1 MFLLAASLFL
11 SLTACGG
18 REKDTGGTDTGGTDT
33 SETGDTGDT
42 DTGDTDTGTVSGFT
56 VSGTLIDLSIGA
68 PLSGTGLSVAVAD
81 PTPALAGGE
90 MEILATGT
98 VDAAGAFSVPGV
110 VTTSSVG
117 LFVVVTGSGVMNSA
131 AGVSSAAY
139 AGLGDGDV
147 LSGVS
152 AYVVTS
158 TLATGVNGSIAAVGG
173 SHDIVTEGALFGFVF
188 DVTGTPVAGA
198 QAGCSGCG
206 TPDFYYA
213 DHDPTDGL
221 FSTGMSA
228 NTGTDPL
235 ANAMFV
241 VPGAPIASYFADD
254 GGTHDFVSQL
264 GGSLPGFAAF
274 ISINAT
280 N

>member
-42 DTGDTDTGTVSGFT
+42 DTGDTDTGTVTGFT

-98 VDAAGAFSVPGV
+98 VD
-110 VTTSSVG
+110 
-117 LFVVVTGSGVMNSA
+117 A

>member
-1 MFLLAASLFL
+1 MFLLATSLTL

-18 REKDTGGTDTGGTDT
+18 REKDTGGDTGGTDT
-33 SETGDTGDT
+33 SETGDTDTGDT
-42 DTGDTDTGTVSGFT
+42 SDTDTGTVTGFT
-56 VSGTLIDLSIGA
+56 ISGTLIDIGA
-68 PLSGTGLSVAVAD
+68 GTPLSGTGLSVAVAD
-81 PTPALAGGE
+81 PTPALAGGD

-98 VDAAGAFSVPGV
+98 VDASGAFSVPGV

-117 LFVVVTGSGVMNSA
+117 LFVIVTGAGVMNSA
-131 AGVSSAAY
+131 AGVSSASY
-139 AGLGDGDV
+139 GGLGDGDV
-147 LSGVS
+147 LADVS

-158 TLATGVNGSIAAVGG
+158 TLADGVNGSIAAVGG

-188 DVTGTPVAGA
+188 DVSGAPVGGA
-198 QAGCSGCG
+198 TAGCSGCG

-213 DHDPTDGL
+213 DHQQGDGI
-221 FSTGMSA
+221 FGTGAMA
-228 NTGTDPL
+228 NTETDAA
-235 ANAMFV
+235 ANGLFV
-241 VPGAPIASYFADD
+241 VPGGPIASYFADD
-254 GGTHDFVSQL
+254 GGAHDFVSQL